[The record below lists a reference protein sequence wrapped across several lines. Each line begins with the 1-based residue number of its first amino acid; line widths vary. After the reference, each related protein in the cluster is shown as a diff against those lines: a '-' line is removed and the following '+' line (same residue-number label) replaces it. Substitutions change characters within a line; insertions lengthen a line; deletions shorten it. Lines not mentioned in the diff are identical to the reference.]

1 MNMEKRD
8 FYYALCVDGDIAAL
22 DLGYEEGY
30 GGKVGLAVYTSP
42 IGEIQQEDM
51 AKWEGATR
59 ILPVSLQ
66 ELLTA
71 SGEHCPTSVFIDG
84 KKVAGSTFRGMIKS
98 QLGLPIRLPRP
109 VRLDGPSEAGNG

>member
-1 MNMEKRD
+1 MEKRD

-30 GGKVGLAVYTSP
+30 GGKVGLTVYTSP

-84 KKVAGSTFRGMIKS
+84 KKVAGSTFREMIKS